1 MASQASAKLVQK
13 RSAKLLRGFDRKA
26 ASWKRALGG
35 RLGEDAAA
43 SVMPE
48 ARTAYKAML
57 DEIPY
62 AGRRDIMAGSII
74 ACYQLLAFYKVL
86 KARGVPLEEIG
97 AFFDEASE
105 MPLQWVPRWLMRP
118 LLRTGSRALR
128 PLMRRAARASQERQ
142 DPDEFI
148 WEFVDGDGGDT
159 DFGINIKSCA
169 VCRMASK
176 HDAMEAVPFMCAL
189 DDKMSEAFGLGLR
202 RSGTIALGA
211 THCDFRY
218 KLGGPQRTLRE
229 QYSLAQRRRLEL

>member
-1 MASQASAKLVQK
+1 MASQVSPQVLQK
-13 RSAKLLRGFDRKA
+13 RSAKLLRAFDREGAWKHALA
-26 ASWKRALGG
+26 ARF
-35 RLGEDAAA
+35 GEEAAA

-48 ARTAYKAML
+48 ARTAYEATL

-74 ACYQLLAFYKVL
+74 ACYKMLAFYKVL
-86 KARGVPLEEIG
+86 KARGVPLDEIG

-105 MPLQWVPRWLMRP
+105 MPLQWVPRWLMRS
-118 LLRTGSRALR
+118 LFRAGSWAGR

-148 WEFVDGDGGDT
+148 WEFVDSDGSET
-159 DFGINIKSCA
+159 DYGINIKSCA

-189 DDKMSEAFGLGLR
+189 DDKMSEAFGMGLR

-218 KLGGPQRTLRE
+218 KFGAAPRTLRE
-229 QYSLAQRRRLEL
+229 QYSLAERRRLEPS